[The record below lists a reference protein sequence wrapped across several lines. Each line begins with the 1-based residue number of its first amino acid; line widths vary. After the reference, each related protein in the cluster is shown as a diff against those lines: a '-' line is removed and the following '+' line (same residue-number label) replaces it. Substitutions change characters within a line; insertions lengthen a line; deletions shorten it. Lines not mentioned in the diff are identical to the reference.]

1 MRSIWTNIVASIL
14 LILIVGCFLWL
25 IVSRRQAMDNV
36 PQQEQPEMPET
47 VKIAT
52 VLPIKLSSSATA
64 IGTVLAPKS
73 IQLRT
78 ELVGMVSEVFFKP
91 GELVEENQELVHFDT
106 RVEELQLKSAE
117 AIREILAST
126 YRRSE
131 QANSARA
138 ISELELEQ
146 AKSSLAQANAEVER
160 LKVVIEKKKL
170 RAPFRARAGLFD
182 IHPGQYLPEGT
193 PITML
198 QGIEESE
205 PYVHIDF
212 MMSQLVAD
220 YLKLGDCVSVLASE
234 KKEPIPATIIAID
247 SQADKVTRNVM
258 ARAELKNP
266 PETLQPNDSVRLEM
280 KFGEP
285 LPMVKIPFTAL
296 RNAPSGAFV
305 YVVQHDPKDSAKLRA
320 YTRNVKPGSSFGEF
334 VTIKEGLMEGETVVT
349 DGSFK
354 LRGGVLIAP
363 VENAPSDSQSG
374 VNSGAGHSGE

>member
-1 MRSIWTNIVASIL
+1 MRSIWTNVVASTL
-14 LILIVGCFLWL
+14 LIVIVGCFLWL

-36 PQQEQPEMPET
+36 PPPEQPEVPE
-47 VKIAT
+47 VVHVAT
-52 VLPIKLSSSATA
+52 VQPTEIRSSATA
-64 IGTVLAPKS
+64 IGTVLAPRS
-73 IQLRT
+73 VQLRT
-78 ELVGMVSEVFFKP
+78 ELVGMVSKVFFSP
-91 GELVEENQELVHFDT
+91 GMIVEKNQDLVHFDT
-106 RVEELQLKSAE
+106 SVEELQLKSAE
-117 AIREILAST
+117 AIRDMSKSNFT
-126 YRRSE
+126 RSE
-131 QANSARA
+131 QASNARA

-146 AKSSLAQANAEVER
+146 AKSSLAQANAEVDR

-198 QGIEESE
+198 QGIEETD

-220 YLKLGDCVSVLASE
+220 YLKLGDCVSVIATEES
-234 KKEPIPATIIAID
+234 IPATIIAID

-258 ARAELKNP
+258 ARAKLQNP

-305 YVVQHDPKDSAKLRA
+305 YVAQFDPKDSTKLRA
-320 YTRNVKPGSSFGEF
+320 YSRNVEPVPSFGEF
-334 VTIKEGLMEGETVVT
+334 VTIKEGLKEDETVVT

-354 LRGGVLIAP
+354 LRDGVLIAP
-363 VENAPSDSQSG
+363 VEKTQSDSQS
-374 VNSGAGHSGE
+374 VINSGARHSGE

>member
-1 MRSIWTNIVASIL
+1 MRSIWTNVVASTL
-14 LILIVGCFLWL
+14 LILIVGCFFWL
-25 IVSRRQAMDNV
+25 IVSRRQAMDSV
-36 PQQEQPEMPET
+36 PPPEQREVPEAVQVST
-47 VKIAT
+47 VQ
-52 VLPIKLSSSATA
+52 PIEMRSSATA
-64 IGTVLAPKS
+64 IGTVLAPRS

-78 ELVGMVSEVFFKP
+78 ELVGMVSKVFFSP
-91 GELVEENQELVHFDT
+91 GMIVEKNQDLVHFDT
-106 RVEELQLKSAE
+106 SVEELQLKSAE
-117 AIREILAST
+117 AIREMSKSNYT
-126 YRRSE
+126 RSE
-131 QANSARA
+131 QASNARA

-146 AKSSLAQANAEVER
+146 AKSLLAQANAEVER

-198 QGIEESE
+198 QGIEETN

-212 MMSQLVAD
+212 MMSQQVAD
-220 YLKLGDCVSVLASE
+220 YLKLGDCVSVIATEDS
-234 KKEPIPATIIAID
+234 IPATIIAID

-280 KFGEP
+280 KFGKP
-285 LPMVKIPFTAL
+285 VPMVKIPSTSL

-305 YVVQHDPKDSAKLRA
+305 YVAARDPKDSTKLRA
-320 YTRNVKPGSSFGEF
+320 YMRNVKTGASFGEF
-334 VTIKEGLMEGETVVT
+334 VTIKAGIREGETVVT

-354 LRGGVLIAP
+354 LRDGVLIAP
-363 VENAPSDSQSG
+363 VEKTPSDLKSG

>member
-1 MRSIWTNIVASIL
+1 MRSIWTNVVASTL
-14 LILIVGCFLWL
+14 LILIVGCFFWL
-25 IVSRRQAMDNV
+25 IVSRRQAMDSV
-36 PQQEQPEMPET
+36 PPPEQREVPEAVQVST
-47 VKIAT
+47 VQ
-52 VLPIKLSSSATA
+52 PIEMRSSATA
-64 IGTVLAPKS
+64 IGTVLAPRS

-78 ELVGMVSEVFFKP
+78 ELVGMVSKVFFSP
-91 GELVEENQELVHFDT
+91 GMIVEKNQDLVHFDT
-106 RVEELQLKSAE
+106 S
-117 AIREILAST
+117 
-126 YRRSE
+126 
-131 QANSARA
+131 NARA

-146 AKSSLAQANAEVER
+146 AKSLLAQANAEVER

-198 QGIEESE
+198 QGIEETN

-212 MMSQLVAD
+212 MMSQQVAD
-220 YLKLGDCVSVLASE
+220 YLKLGDCVSVIATEDS
-234 KKEPIPATIIAID
+234 IPATIIAID

-280 KFGEP
+280 KFGKP
-285 LPMVKIPFTAL
+285 VPMVKIPSTSL

-305 YVVQHDPKDSAKLRA
+305 YVAARDPKDSTKLRA
-320 YTRNVKPGSSFGEF
+320 YMRNVKTGASFGEF
-334 VTIKEGLMEGETVVT
+334 VTIKAGIKEGETVVT

-354 LRGGVLIAP
+354 LRDGVLIAP
-363 VENAPSDSQSG
+363 VEKTPSDLKSG

>member
-1 MRSIWTNIVASIL
+1 
-14 LILIVGCFLWL
+14 
-25 IVSRRQAMDNV
+25 
-36 PQQEQPEMPET
+36 
-47 VKIAT
+47 
-52 VLPIKLSSSATA
+52 
-64 IGTVLAPKS
+64 
-73 IQLRT
+73 
-78 ELVGMVSEVFFKP
+78 
-91 GELVEENQELVHFDT
+91 
-106 RVEELQLKSAE
+106 
-117 AIREILAST
+117 
-126 YRRSE
+126 
-131 QANSARA
+131 
-138 ISELELEQ
+138 
-146 AKSSLAQANAEVER
+146 
-160 LKVVIEKKKL
+160 
-170 RAPFRARAGLFD
+170 
-182 IHPGQYLPEGT
+182 
-193 PITML
+193 ML
-198 QGIEESE
+198 QGIEETE

-220 YLKLGDCVSVLASE
+220 YLKLGDCVSVIASE